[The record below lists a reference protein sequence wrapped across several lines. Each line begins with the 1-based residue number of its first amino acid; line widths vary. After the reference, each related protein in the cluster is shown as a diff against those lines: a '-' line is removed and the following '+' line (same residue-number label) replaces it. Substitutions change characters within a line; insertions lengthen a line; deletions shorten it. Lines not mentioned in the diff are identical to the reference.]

1 MELFPLLCQPD
12 QDEKQ
17 SDASSDL
24 YGSHSGIACRA
35 GHGQFKYG
43 SIHHGQPDEIP
54 VILPD
59 APFID
64 KFRQELISLGRF
76 RFRHAVET
84 AGVQAGE
91 PHHAVRS
98 AGEFSVRK
106 SFRSAGSLRDIR
118 RIRIGHRLPLLAVL

>member
-24 YGSHSGIACRA
+24 YGSHSGITCRA
-35 GHGQFKYG
+35 GHGQFKHG

-54 VILPD
+54 VILLD
-59 APFID
+59 APLID
-64 KFRQELISLGRF
+64 RFRQELIPLRCLD
-76 RFRHAVET
+76 FRHPVEA

-91 PHHAVRS
+91 
-98 AGEFSVRK
+98 
-106 SFRSAGSLRDIR
+106 
-118 RIRIGHRLPLLAVL
+118 HRHTERNASPGF